1 MTISDLQSFSK
12 CWAVASM
19 AVLITGC
26 ANLEPLTETPSAQ
39 AAVEAPALTV
49 APVSPAKPKPTKH
62 KIEVSTEPPADIWV
76 RIRQGFAM
84 PDLET
89 DLVKD
94 REEWYAARP
103 DYMLRMTERS
113 RKYMFHIVEELE
125 RRNMPTELAL
135 LPFIE
140 SAFNPEAVSSAKA
153 AGMWQFMP
161 ATGKYFD
168 LKQNM
173 FRDERRGVIESTR
186 AALDY
191 LQKLHGMFGDWH
203 LALAAYNWGEGSVS
217 RAIAKNKAAGLGQTY
232 TDLNMPNETRYYVPK
247 LQAVKNIISQP
258 ENFNARL
265 PLIQNHPY
273 FKSVSITRDIDVK
286 LAANFAGISLDDFKA
301 LNPSMSRP
309 VILAAGTPEILL
321 PWDNADKFLRRLEEH
336 ANKPL
341 ASWTA
346 WSVPKT
352 MKIAE
357 ASQLV
362 NMTVSEL
369 RSVNPIPN
377 GMQIKQGSTLL
388 VTRQGALDN
397 DVTEHLA
404 DNAQISFTPEVML
417 RRIKVTVLKG
427 DTLVSLANRHDVS
440 PSSIAAWNKLKV
452 PAVLKPGQSIAILVP
467 TTASSSG
474 SKVLAKKSNIN
485 SGGKQASRQTPKRVA
500 THKTKPQPKG
510 QASSDVKVSV
520 QSSAKTK

>member
-1 MTISDLQSFSK
+1 MTTHFLRALIQSCAFACFS
-12 CWAVASM
+12 
-19 AVLITGC
+19 LILVGC
-26 ANLEPLTETPSAQ
+26 ANLDKASDVKAATTETSA
-39 AAVEAPALTV
+39 EASQPAQPTS
-49 APVSPAKPKPTKH
+49 AAKPVKAKQ
-62 KIEVSTEPPADIWV
+62 KIEVSSEPPADIWV

-84 PDLET
+84 PDLEN

-103 DYMLRMTERS
+103 DYMVRMTERS
-113 RKYMFHIVEELE
+113 RKYLFYIVEELE

-173 FRDERRGVIESTR
+173 FRDERRGVVESTR

-191 LQKLHGMFGDWH
+191 LQKLYGMFGDWH

-217 RAIAKNKAAGLGQTY
+217 RALAKNKAAGLGLTY
-232 TDLNMPNETRYYVPK
+232 SDLNMPTETRYYVPK
-247 LQAVKNIISQP
+247 LQAVKNIIAQP
-258 ENFNARL
+258 QSFNARL

-273 FKSVSITRDIDVK
+273 FRSVSITRDIDVK

-357 ASQLV
+357 VGKLV
-362 NMTVSEL
+362 NMSESEL
-369 RSVNPIPN
+369 RSINPIPN
-377 GMQIKQGSTLL
+377 GMQVKQGSTLL
-388 VTRQGALDN
+388 VARQGNLDN

-404 DNAQISFTPEVML
+404 DNAQISFAPEVVL
-417 RRIKVTVLKG
+417 RRIMVTALKG
-427 DTLVSLANRHDVS
+427 DTLATLAARHDVT
-440 PSSIAAWNKLKV
+440 PANIAAWNKLKMPV
-452 PAVLKPGQSIAILVP
+452 ALKSGQSIAILVP
-467 TTASSSG
+467 TTASSKG
-474 SKVLAKKSNIN
+474 SKTASKKSSIN
-485 SGGKQASRQTPKRVA
+485 TGVKSAPNQSNGSKAKSKAPV
-500 THKTKPQPKG
+500 KTKN
-510 QASSDVKVSV
+510 
-520 QSSAKTK
+520 

>member
-1 MTISDLQSFSK
+1 MTTHFLRALIQSLALACFS
-12 CWAVASM
+12 
-19 AVLITGC
+19 LILVGC
-26 ANLEPLTETPSAQ
+26 ANLDKASDVKAAATETGAETSQPVQPTSA
-39 AAVEAPALTV
+39 AK
-49 APVSPAKPKPTKH
+49 PAKVKQ
-62 KIEVSTEPPADIWV
+62 KIEVSSEPPADIWV

-84 PDLET
+84 PDLEN

-103 DYMLRMTERS
+103 DYMVRMTERS
-113 RKYMFHIVEELE
+113 RKYLFHIVEELE

-173 FRDERRGVIESTR
+173 FRDERRGVVESTR

-191 LQKLHGMFGDWH
+191 LQKLYGMFGDWH

-217 RAIAKNKAAGLGQTY
+217 RALAKNKAAGLGLTY
-232 TDLNMPNETRYYVPK
+232 SDLNMPTETRYYVPK
-247 LQAVKNIISQP
+247 LQAVKNIIAQP
-258 ENFNARL
+258 QSFNARL

-273 FKSVSITRDIDVK
+273 FRSVSITRDIDVK

-357 ASQLV
+357 VGKLV
-362 NMTVSEL
+362 NMSESEL
-369 RSVNPIPN
+369 RSINPIPN
-377 GMQIKQGSTLL
+377 GMQVKQGSTLL
-388 VTRQGALDN
+388 VARQGNLDN

-404 DNAQISFTPEVML
+404 ENAQISFAPEVVL
-417 RRIKVTVLKG
+417 RRIMVTALKG
-427 DTLVSLANRHDVS
+427 DTLATLAARHDVT
-440 PSSIAAWNKLKV
+440 PANIAAWNKLKMPV
-452 PAVLKPGQSIAILVP
+452 ALKPGQSIAILVP
-467 TTASSSG
+467 TTASSKG
-474 SKVLAKKSNIN
+474 SKTASKKSSIN
-485 SGGKQASRQTPKRVA
+485 TGVKSAPNQS
-500 THKTKPQPKG
+500 KG
-510 QASSDVKVSV
+510 SKAKSKAPVK
-520 QSSAKTK
+520 AKN